1 MRLVKIALGS
11 IAGAVIGF
19 AAGVLLAPRS
29 GAESRAMASDVV
41 NDAWD
46 SAMDKYEQGQK
57 AVNEKLDNMRPNVD
71 ATTDELR
78 AKVDLARE
86 RMDQLRDSLNTA
98 AEEGVAPVADAD
110 ADADDEAGD
119 KVEVVFEAAE
129 EPAAE
134 EAAADEAEAE
144 E

>member
-1 MRLVKIALGS
+1 MKLFKSAFGA
-11 IAGAVIGF
+11 IAGDAVGC

-29 GAESRAMASDVV
+29 GAESRAMASDAM

-46 SAMDKYEQGQK
+46 SAVDTYERGQQVVADKFAGVK
-57 AVNEKLDNMRPNVD
+57 PNVD

-98 AEEGVAPVADAD
+98 GEEAEAPAETVEIEAEVEEIVIEAEEPAT
-110 ADADDEAGD
+110 
-119 KVEVVFEAAE
+119 E

-134 EAAADEAEAE
+134 DEAEAE
-144 E
+144 EAEEE